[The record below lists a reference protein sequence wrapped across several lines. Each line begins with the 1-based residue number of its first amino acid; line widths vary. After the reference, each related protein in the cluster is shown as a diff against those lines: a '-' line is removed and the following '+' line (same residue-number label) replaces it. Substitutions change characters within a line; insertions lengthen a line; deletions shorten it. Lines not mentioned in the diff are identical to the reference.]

1 MDNSNNMDNAS
12 MPCITFIIPTIG
24 RSTLH
29 NALESIY
36 NQTISTWKAIIIF
49 DGVKSTLDHNDN
61 RIQII
66 EIPKSGMYF
75 NSAGLVRN
83 EGMKYATTQWI
94 AFLDDDDTIA
104 SDYLSKFYED
114 LDNIGVDQLDV
125 YIYRMAMD
133 NGSNKIRII
142 PKAGCDNFYIC
153 DVGISFIIK
162 KEIFDKNIIFTPDGA
177 EDYLYLNKIRTCGY
191 KIWISKHVSYF
202 VRMNPF
208 EVKPIQYLNYCF
220 IYLKNLNG
228 F

>member
-1 MDNSNNMDNAS
+1 MNDLQK
-12 MPCITFIIPTIG
+12 PHITFIIPTIG

-29 NALESIY
+29 NSLESIY

-66 EIPKSGMYF
+66 EIPKSGMSF

-83 EGMKYATTQWI
+83 EGMKYVNTQWI
-94 AFLDDDDTIA
+94 AFLDDDDTIS
-104 SDYLSKFYED
+104 SDYLTKFYED
-114 LDNIGVDQLDV
+114 LDNIGIDQLDV
-125 YIYRMAMD
+125 YIYRMAMID
-133 NGSNKIRII
+133 TNCNKIRIV
-142 PKAGCDNFYIC
+142 PKADSDNFYIC

-177 EDYLYLNKIRTCGY
+177 EDYLYLNKIREKGY
-191 KIWISKHVSYF
+191 KIWISKYVSYF

-208 EVKPIQYLNYCF
+208 KVKNINLLNYCY
-220 IYLKNLNG
+220 IYLKNLKG
-228 F
+228 L